1 MIRSTVRVLKS
12 LLEEQT
18 VNDEVFSTLLTEVE
32 RILNDRPL
40 LRHEGNVDELDPLTP
55 SKLLLLRSNST
66 LPPGVFI
73 SEDRYNRRWRQAQL
87 LTNTFWKRWVRE
99 YLPTLQERQKWQ
111 SVKRS
116 LKTGDLV
123 LMVDEKIPRGQ
134 WPLAVVQEIYPDSRG
149 IVRHVM
155 VRKADGL
162 LKRDVRKLCL
172 LEAAE

>member
-1 MIRSTVRVLKS
+1 M
-12 LLEEQT
+12 
-18 VNDEVFSTLLTEVE
+18 
-32 RILNDRPL
+32 
-40 LRHEGNVDELDPLTP
+40 
-55 SKLLLLRSNST
+55 
-66 LPPGVFI
+66 
-73 SEDRYNRRWRQAQL
+73 
-87 LTNTFWKRWVRE
+87 
-99 YLPTLQERQKWQ
+99 QERQKWQ

-172 LEAAE
+172 WEAAE